1 MRWLAELQRRN
12 VIRIGGVYVVGAW
25 LVVQVA
31 DTLLPIFHTPD
42 WVLQAL
48 VVLLALGFIPALVF
62 AWIFELT
69 PEGLRRDRG
78 ADAAG
83 PVAVDLTARRLDLAV
98 ILLLLATIGVVI
110 WDRGRAPAPPAV
122 TAPAEEATA
131 AAAALGPH
139 SIAVLPFANFS
150 TAPEDALFA
159 DGLADTLLHHL
170 AQQRQLKVIARNSSF
185 AYRDKE
191 VDLRQVGRELGVAS
205 VLEGSVQRQ
214 GERVRV
220 IAQLIETRDG
230 SHLWSQTYDRPLAD
244 LFAIQDEIGAAVLK
258 ALRVEL
264 LGDEPAQGDSGSSH
278 PQALALYL
286 QANEA
291 RTAVDRIPSEDQL
304 AKARELLRQALRLD
318 PGYVEGWILLARV
331 QNNLAFLQRGAA
343 RAEAI
348 ELSYAALRQAILL
361 KPDSTEAPG
370 VLAWHL
376 FREQRGAESLAI
388 SLSLLERTP
397 NDTALMRLA
406 GLTLISMRRP
416 ADALVWQR
424 RAQAL
429 DPHSSSGERQI
440 GLSLMGLGR
449 QQEAR
454 EHYRK
459 AIESF
464 PRFFLLYDDLARLEM
479 NGAGR
484 WPEGVEWLLRGM
496 EVAPMAGFAGSLAG
510 ASARLGLHAR
520 AADWVERHA
529 KLSAGSEAAL
539 RAGIARFEG
548 DPAEVL
554 QLLRASREAGDD
566 DWEAEQR
573 GWLAMSC
580 WQAGDLECAQAALAA
595 GLAELDSGVE
605 GIAQFDDADDHQRAA
620 LLGFVALR
628 LGDAQGEP
636 LLRTVLASLRQ
647 LPMDSVG
654 QSLDRPLPE
663 AELLAVL
670 GDEEGALAALE
681 AALPADGESVRLR
694 TIAGTTPDRSP
705 FFEGLEGHP
714 RFRKAMAELERRRAR
729 MAARVEVLLKAYAD
743 SGR

>member
-1 MRWLAELQRRN
+1 M
-12 VIRIGGVYVVGAW
+12 
-25 LVVQVA
+25 
-31 DTLLPIFHTPD
+31 
-42 WVLQAL
+42 
-48 VVLLALGFIPALVF
+48 
-62 AWIFELT
+62 
-69 PEGLRRDRG
+69 
-78 ADAAG
+78 
-83 PVAVDLTARRLDLAV
+83 
-98 ILLLLATIGVVI
+98 LLATIGVVV
-110 WDRGRAPAPPAV
+110 WDRSHEAPTVAPAP
-122 TAPAEEATA
+122 A
-131 AAAALGPH
+131 AAAEAGAALGEH

-150 TAPEDALFA
+150 PAPEDALFA

-170 AQQRQLKVIARNSSF
+170 AQQRQLKVISRNSSF
-185 AYRDKE
+185 AYRGKE

-220 IAQLIETRDG
+220 IAQLIETREG
-230 SHLWSQTYDRPLAD
+230 SHLWSQNYDRPLAD
-244 LFAIQDEIGAAVLK
+244 LFAIQDEIGEAVLK

-264 LGDEPAQGDSGSSH
+264 LGDAAAQASSGSSN

-304 AKARELLRQALRLD
+304 AKAGDLLRQALRLD
-318 PGYVEGWILLARV
+318 PGYVDAWILLARV
-331 QNNLAFLQRGAA
+331 QNNLAFVQRGAA

-348 ELSYAALRQAILL
+348 ALSYAALRQAILL

-376 FREQRGAESLAI
+376 FREQRGPESLAI

-406 GLTLISMRRP
+406 GLTLLSMRRP
-416 ADALVWQR
+416 AEALVWQR

-429 DPHSSSGERQI
+429 DPRSSSSGERQI

-454 EHYRK
+454 EHYLK

-464 PRFFLLYDDLARLEM
+464 PRFFLIYDDLASLETE
-479 NGAGR
+479 GAGR

-496 EVAPMAGFAGSLAG
+496 EVSPMAGLADSLAV

-520 AADWVERHA
+520 AAEWVERQA
-529 KLSAGSEAAL
+529 KLASAGNNAAL
-539 RAGIARFEG
+539 RAMVARVEG
-548 DPAEVL
+548 NPAQAL
-554 QLLRASREAGDD
+554 QRLRASREAGDD
-566 DWEAEQR
+566 DWETEQR
-573 GWLAMSC
+573 GWLALSC
-580 WQAGDLECAQAALAA
+580 WQTGDQECAQAALAA
-595 GLAELDSGVE
+595 GLAELDGGVD
-605 GIAQFDDADDHQRAA
+605 GIALFDDADDHRRAA

-628 LGDAQGEP
+628 LGDARGEP
-636 LLRTVLASLRQ
+636 LLRTILASLRQ

-654 QSLDRPLPE
+654 QSLERLIPE
-663 AELLAVL
+663 AELLAAL
-670 GDEEGALAALE
+670 GDDEGALSALE

-694 TIAGTTPDRSP
+694 TIAGTLPERSP
-705 FFEGLEGHP
+705 YFDQLKDHP
-714 RFRKAMAELERRRAR
+714 RFQTTMAEFERRRAR

>member
-25 LVVQVA
+25 LIVQVA

-78 ADAAG
+78 DEAPARPG
-83 PVAVDLTARRLDLAV
+83 IDLTARRLDLAV
-98 ILLLLATIGVVI
+98 ILMLLATIGVVV
-110 WDRGRAPAPPAV
+110 WDRSHEAPTVAPAP
-122 TAPAEEATA
+122 A
-131 AAAALGPH
+131 AAAEAGAALGEH

-150 TAPEDALFA
+150 PAPEDALFA

-170 AQQRQLKVIARNSSF
+170 AQQRQLKVISRNSSF
-185 AYRDKE
+185 AYRGKE

-220 IAQLIETRDG
+220 IAQLIETREG
-230 SHLWSQTYDRPLAD
+230 SHLWSQNYDRPLAD
-244 LFAIQDEIGAAVLK
+244 LFAIQDEIGEAVLK

-264 LGDEPAQGDSGSSH
+264 LGDAAAQASSGSSN

-304 AKARELLRQALRLD
+304 AKAGDLLRQALRLD
-318 PGYVEGWILLARV
+318 PGYVDAWILLARV
-331 QNNLAFLQRGAA
+331 QNNLAFVQRGAA

-348 ELSYAALRQAILL
+348 ALSYAALRQAILL

-376 FREQRGAESLAI
+376 FREQRGPESLAI

-406 GLTLISMRRP
+406 GLTLLSMRRP
-416 ADALVWQR
+416 AEALVWQR

-429 DPHSSSGERQI
+429 DPRSSSSGERQI

-454 EHYRK
+454 EHYLK

-464 PRFFLLYDDLARLEM
+464 PRFFLIYDDLASLETE
-479 NGAGR
+479 GAGR

-496 EVAPMAGFAGSLAG
+496 EVSPMAGLADSLAV

-520 AADWVERHA
+520 AAEWVERQA
-529 KLSAGSEAAL
+529 KLASAGNNAAL
-539 RAGIARFEG
+539 RAMVARVEG
-548 DPAEVL
+548 NPAQAL
-554 QLLRASREAGDD
+554 QRLRASREAGDD
-566 DWEAEQR
+566 DWETEQR
-573 GWLAMSC
+573 GWLALSC
-580 WQAGDLECAQAALAA
+580 WQTGDQECAP
-595 GLAELDSGVE
+595 
-605 GIAQFDDADDHQRAA
+605 DDA
-620 LLGFVALR
+620 LLI
-628 LGDAQGEP
+628 P
-636 LLRTVLASLRQ
+636 LEQ
-647 LPMDSVG
+647 
-654 QSLDRPLPE
+654 
-663 AELLAVL
+663 
-670 GDEEGALAALE
+670 
-681 AALPADGESVRLR
+681 
-694 TIAGTTPDRSP
+694 
-705 FFEGLEGHP
+705 
-714 RFRKAMAELERRRAR
+714 K
-729 MAARVEVLLKAYAD
+729 
-743 SGR
+743 

>member
-12 VIRIGGVYVVGAW
+12 VVRIGGVYIVGAW
-25 LVVQVA
+25 LIVQVA
-31 DTLLPIFHTPD
+31 DILLPIFHTPD
-42 WVLQAL
+42 WVMQAL
-48 VVLLALGFIPALVF
+48 VVLLALGFIPALVI

-78 ADAAG
+78 EDAAAPIG
-83 PVAVDLTARRLDLAV
+83 VDLTARRLDIAV
-98 ILLLLATIGVVI
+98 ILLLLATLGVVA
-110 WDRGRAPAPPAV
+110 WDRGRAPAPDVVVQPQ
-122 TAPAEEATA
+122 APAADA
-131 AAAALGPH
+131 PALGPH

-150 TAPEDALFA
+150 PAPEDALFA

-220 IAQLIETRDG
+220 IAQLIETREG

-244 LFAIQDEIGAAVLK
+244 LFAIQDEIGEAVLK

-264 LGDEPAQGDSGSSH
+264 LGDAAVQAGTGSSNPH
-278 PQALALYL
+278 ALALYL

-291 RTAVDRIPSEDQL
+291 RAAVDRLPSEDQL
-304 AKARELLRQALRLD
+304 AKSVDLLRQALRLD
-318 PGYVEGWILLARV
+318 PGYVDAWILLARV
-331 QNNLAFLQRGAA
+331 QNNRAFLQRGAA
-343 RAEAI
+343 RADAI
-348 ELSYAALRQAILL
+348 ALSYAALRQAILL

-406 GLTLISMRRP
+406 GLTLLSMRRP
-416 ADALVWQR
+416 AEALVWQR

-429 DPHSSSGERQI
+429 DPRSSSGERQI

-454 EHYRK
+454 EHYLK

-464 PRFFLLYDDLARLEM
+464 PRFFLLYDDMASLETE
-479 NGAGR
+479 GAGR
-484 WPEGVEWLLRGM
+484 WPEGVEWLLRGL
-496 EVAPMAGFAGSLAG
+496 EVAPIAGLADSLAG

-520 AADWVERHA
+520 AAEWVERHA
-529 KLSAGSEAAL
+529 KLASAGSDAAL
-539 RAGIARFEG
+539 RAVIARFEG

-566 DWEAEQR
+566 DWDTEQR
-573 GWLAMSC
+573 GWLALSC

-595 GLAELDSGVE
+595 GLAELDGGVD
-605 GIAQFDDADDHQRAA
+605 GIALFDDADDHRRAA

-628 LGDAQGEP
+628 LGDTRGEP

-647 LPMDSVG
+647 IPMDSVG
-654 QSLDRPLPE
+654 QSLERPLPE
-663 AELLAVL
+663 AELLAAL
-670 GDEEGALAALE
+670 GDEAGALAALE
-681 AALPADGESVRLR
+681 AALPGDGESVRLR
-694 TIAGTTPDRSP
+694 TIAGTSPERSP
-705 FFEGLEGHP
+705 YFDQLKDHP
-714 RFRKAMAELERRRAR
+714 RFQTIMAEFERRRAL
-729 MAARVEVLLKAYAD
+729 MAARVEVLLKGYAD